1 MYGVADEIPIGIWY
15 ELLPQVDLTLN
26 MLRQSN
32 LSHNVSSH
40 SHLTGP
46 HGFNKI
52 PFTPLECI
60 VLIHNNPGKQLMW
73 EPHSVNG
80 FYVSTSRENYRCYT
94 LQAKDT
100 RSKSVSDIV
109 FFKHKYITNMTVTPE
124 DTVIQAEK

>member
-1 MYGVADEIPIGIWY
+1 MLPGIHRSNVAENLIQTLKYHFTSIMYGVADEIPIGIWY

-60 VLIHNNPGKQLMW
+60 VLIHNNPGKQLM
-73 EPHSVNG
+73 
-80 FYVSTSRENYRCYT
+80 
-94 LQAKDT
+94 
-100 RSKSVSDIV
+100 
-109 FFKHKYITNMTVTPE
+109 
-124 DTVIQAEK
+124 